1 MAPTQCCPICPHQ
14 LRNNSGLHRHQRHCD
29 EYKIYMD
36 ARRVLYQQLEL
47 EATLTDAVG
56 ETPRS
61 SHSPSPQHEPV
72 AGDVMDFPHTEPS
85 TTRPPTP
92 MPLSP
97 RLDPSSPPPPPG
109 RNVMAFLDTE
119 PPPSCPSSPIPLN
132 LPLAPLPPCPPS
144 PHPALSQSGCPLRHR
159 LACSIS
165 GHLS

>member
-1 MAPTQCCPICPHQ
+1 MIATGLLSPHRRIIRPWRQ
-14 LRNNSGLHRHQRHCD
+14 HSVAQYVPVNCEITLDCVVINDTD

-36 ARRVLYQQLEL
+36 ARRVLRQQLEL
-47 EATLTDAVG
+47 EATLTDAAG

-92 MPLSP
+92 TPPSP

-109 RNVMAFLDTE
+109 RNVMAFRTQSHLQVV
-119 PPPSCPSSPIPLN
+119 LHHQ
-132 LPLAPLPPCPPS
+132 
-144 PHPALSQSGCPLRHR
+144 HP
-159 LACSIS
+159 
-165 GHLS
+165 